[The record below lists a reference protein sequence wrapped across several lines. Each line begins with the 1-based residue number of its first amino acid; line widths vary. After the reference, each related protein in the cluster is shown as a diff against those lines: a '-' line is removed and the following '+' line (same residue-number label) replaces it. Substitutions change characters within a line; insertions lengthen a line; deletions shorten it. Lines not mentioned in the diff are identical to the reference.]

1 MEKGY
6 WASFTTRRVSRRRAL
21 RATGGAAFGA
31 AFLAACGGDDDNGG
45 STPVPTATSGTTSTG
60 ATGSTGA
67 SGSTGTSST
76 GATGASGSSGTSGL
90 ITKPADTTAQAKRG
104 GMLKEVALAEP
115 RSLDASNPQA
125 DYNFIAPFVYSTLF
139 VAKPG
144 HLESPTGDLQGQL
157 AESWEVS
164 PDGLTITMK
173 LRQGVKWHNRA
184 PVNGRTFD
192 VDDVMFSFDH
202 YKEIGPLASLVFNEN
217 SPDAPVL
224 SAESPDASTVVL
236 KLKDPIVY
244 VLNWFAAF
252 GSFTGAAIM
261 YPKEADGGF
270 DLRNDIIGTG
280 PFQLK
285 SHEPSVKFVLER
297 NPDFWDDKA
306 VLVDEIDMPIVPDY
320 TTRLS
325 QLQAGNVYYATN
337 NNVMKPTDVLS
348 LKEAESRILLYEGPF
363 SGGGTW
369 VVTFGHQPAG
379 SSKFQDERVR
389 QAISMAW
396 DRDLYI
402 SSTFNVDKFEA
413 AGLPDKTRWNS
424 HLHYQD
430 AYEGGGWWLDPKGS
444 DFGENAKYFQFDLE
458 EAKKLLDAAGFPM
471 DYEVEVRYPNAAQ
484 FSLDSASQPLIGFWQ
499 DLGLKIKLNGLTDY
513 TQGYIP
519 TDRDASGDYEGIGIH
534 SVTGNTPIQIHPI
547 SALVAQH
554 LPGSGVT
561 FHGYDVNGKGDK
573 SGDPQLIAMLQ
584 KAQTS
589 QDVAAQKSLVQDAQ
603 RYLAKAMYSMHF
615 PGTALDY
622 NAAWPALKNFRVW
635 DGGADPTWLKYQWW
649 LDPTQAPLA

>member
-1 MEKGY
+1 MERGY
-6 WASFTTRRVSRRRAL
+6 WASFTSRRVSRRRAL

-31 AFLAACGGDDDNGG
+31 AFLAACGGDDDNSG
-45 STPVPTATSGTTSTG
+45 STPVPTATSGTASTG

-90 ITKPADTTAQAKRG
+90 ITKPADTTAQAKHG
-104 GMLKEVALAEP
+104 GTLKEVALAEP

-144 HLESPTGDLQGQL
+144 HLESPTGDLQGQI

-519 TDRDASGDYEGIGIH
+519 QDRDASGDYEGIGIH

-561 FHGYDVNGKGDK
+561 FHGYDVTGAGDK